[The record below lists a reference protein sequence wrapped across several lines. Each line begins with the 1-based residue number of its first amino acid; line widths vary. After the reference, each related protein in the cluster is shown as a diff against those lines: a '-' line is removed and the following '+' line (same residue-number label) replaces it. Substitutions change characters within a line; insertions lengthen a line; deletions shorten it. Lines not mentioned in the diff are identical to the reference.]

1 MKKISGQP
9 VFGVPAD
16 GSLQNNGEGGT
27 ARGSARSFKGSCRR
41 FERISLILC
50 LAFFL
55 LFAIYDGPVICVDS
69 ASYINMDSSRD
80 PLYPLFLAFF
90 RAIIPQGVQLYGQD
104 AYLTAAVLA
113 QSVINALS
121 VWIFGLFIERTAR
134 RFRSVS
140 ISIRYGMAGIFFQ
153 LAVRLINR
161 FVAIRGSMYSECIMS
176 ESLAMPL
183 FSLFLVSLCSW
194 VLWHRRRDFFLLIL
208 WMFLL
213 LSTRGQMN
221 IVLIILVLVSIPN
234 DLIRRRSRSL
244 KRFLAV
250 ILAAVLALCAF
261 NIAELFYFH
270 TRYGIWMKHTETSK
284 AQACTLIYSADSED
298 SALFDRYGT
307 PDQKEMFEQIITLCD
322 EQNLLKADLP
332 EDADWVTVAGQ
343 YADSYDIIG
352 FDICPQVISPY
363 MEEHYPGLE
372 GVEYERQYDEVLAGI
387 CRVLRHQDKGD
398 LLEVYADNILKGL
411 ICTNA
416 RVMPVLNTVSIIL
429 YAIYILFCVIIW
441 MKRKKTLRLCSE
453 IGMISIL
460 VNVLAVGAV
469 IFPQPRY
476 MFYNMPVFYTL
487 LYLQIREAFSL

>member
-1 MKKISGQP
+1 MITGLSGQP
-9 VFGVPAD
+9 VFGVSSEGLP
-16 GSLQNNGEGGT
+16 LHNGDNAKE
-27 ARGSARSFKGSCRR
+27 RGAAEFSGNRRSVSCQR
-41 FERISLILC
+41 FERIALVLC

-55 LFAIYDGPVICVDS
+55 LFAIADGPVMCVDS
-69 ASYINMDSSRD
+69 PGYINMDSSRD
-80 PLYPLFLAFF
+80 PVYPLFLAFF
-90 RAIIPQGVQLYGQD
+90 RTIVPQGTQLYGLD
-104 AYLTAAVLA
+104 AYLSAAVLA

-121 VWIFGLFIERTAR
+121 VWIFGCFIERTALHL
-134 RFRSVS
+134 RSAS
-140 ISIRYGMAGIFFQ
+140 ISIRYGAAGIFFQ

-183 FSLFLVSLCSW
+183 FTLFLVSLCSW
-194 VLWHRRRDFFLLIL
+194 VLFHRKRDYFLLIL

-221 IVLIILVLVSIPN
+221 IVLIILVTAGILN

-250 ILAAVLALCAF
+250 VLAAVLSLCAF

-270 TRYGIWMKHTETSK
+270 ARYGIWMKHTETSK
-284 AQACTLIYSADSED
+284 AEACTLIYSADRED

-307 PDQKEMFEQIITLCD
+307 PEQKELFEQIITLCD

-332 EDADWVTVAGQ
+332 EDADWVTVAGR
-343 YADSYDIIG
+343 YADSYDI
-352 FDICPQVISPY
+352 CPQVIAPY
-363 MEEHYPGLE
+363 MEEHYPDLK
-372 GVEYERQYDEVLAGI
+372 GVEYERQYDKVLAGI
-387 CRVLRHQDKGD
+387 SRVLRHQDKGD
-398 LLEVYADNILKGL
+398 LLEVYTDNILKGL
-411 ICTNA
+411 ICTNS
-416 RVMPVLNTVSIIL
+416 RVMPVLNTVGIAL
-429 YAIYILFCVIIW
+429 YAVYILFYIIIRL
-441 MKRKKTLRLCSE
+441 KGKKVLQHCSE

-460 VNVLAVGAV
+460 VNVLVVGAV